1 MIRKFAVLSIA
12 TMAVSLLKMAPA
24 ISAQETMKPKTNT
37 GFDQLKSL
45 AGEWEG
51 TNAEGKAVHV
61 VYEVASNG
69 SALMERLHP
78 SAETE
83 MVTMYS
89 SDGDRLA
96 MTHYCSSGNQPQMHT
111 AAVSG
116 TSQKFTFDFVR
127 ATNLASPGAGHMG
140 KLVVTLQDHDH
151 FTQEWTWMEG
161 GKPAHTE
168 VLHFTRK
175 S

>member
-1 MIRKFAVLSIA
+1 MNRRFAFLSIA
-12 TMAVSLLKMAPA
+12 ATVVPLLGTATI
-24 ISAQETMKPKTNT
+24 ISAQEMSKPKTNA

-51 TNAEGKAVHV
+51 TNGEGKPVHV

-78 SAETE
+78 TVEAE

-96 MTHYCSSGNQPQMHT
+96 MTHYCNSGNQPQMRT
-111 AAVSG
+111 TPLSG
-116 TSQKFTFDFVR
+116 ASQKFTFDFVR
-127 ATNLASPGAGHMG
+127 ATNLASPSAGHMG
-140 KLVVTLQDHDH
+140 KLVVTIQDHNH

-168 VLHFTRK
+168 VFHFTRK